1 MGMFVLGLGTGL
13 IAGAILVAIFAANDP
28 AENCERMD
36 RIRNKATR
44 LEREAKELPDYQ
56 KQCQAEGM
64 WMAIEE
70 WYRD

>member
-1 MGMFVLGLGTGL
+1 MWMFVLGLGTGV
-13 IAGAILVAIFAANDP
+13 IVGIITVAIVAAKDP
-28 AENCERMD
+28 TENYEKLD

-44 LEREAKELPDYQ
+44 LEREAKELPDFQ